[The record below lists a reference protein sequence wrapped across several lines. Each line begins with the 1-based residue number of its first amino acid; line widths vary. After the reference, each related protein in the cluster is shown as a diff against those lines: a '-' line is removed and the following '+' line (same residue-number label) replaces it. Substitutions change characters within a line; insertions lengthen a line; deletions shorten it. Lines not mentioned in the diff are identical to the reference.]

1 MDEEI
6 VKEYIRRFNKKY
18 RLIQPFSVDDIDCIE
33 LTPAGIDLFSKKC
46 FENVSIALSKLSSNT
61 PGAFLFFEN
70 CLMVAQKKG
79 KKLEYLT
86 KQMGM
91 RDVSQLPISVDS
103 LLGNVS
109 STNESA
115 NVGNFISWTVKPSEK
130 TKLSEKIFK
139 RFLSKGIRFY
149 YERISDDETE
159 CIVYMPPFSPKI
171 LFPNWKK
178 MVEEIAPEI
187 PFDLYLKDIGSL
199 TEHPIGKTHYLILHS
214 PAIQPEDGRDDTTL
228 EYYIVSAYRTEMNGT
243 SHCLGCI
250 AFDVD
255 ACDEIYEMQVFP
267 DTVIRMKEIKAS
279 PKKEVTPETHSATKL
294 PQIASHFQLDDSLY
308 SFLDSIT
315 DSFIRK
321 TYRLGDFSGG
331 SDEFLQKMRQ
341 IYEENRELEIADL
354 CVEMTDANDL
364 CQISLGDAAYLA
376 KKTYIETKQQVFVE
390 TGLSMHNSKNA
401 YFGGCSIIQDD
412 FSGAF
417 ELPANFAEATWKV
430 KRSIYPAEY
439 GTIKKKNLK
448 KFTLDQVIEAI
459 VAHND
464 NCTAADVA
472 IDLLYFYGT
481 DSDMEP
487 SALFTAKVFMYLAKM
502 PTIQFKA
509 SGGQAYGGIVYVENL
524 GCEIAPV
531 PVKKAKTQ
539 GKAVSSGT
547 RREANFD
554 SFGWYK
560 PERAAKQ
567 SAKTSSCSS
576 RKMIRPEGK
585 MIRIDD
591 ADLSIRTYNSL
602 KRAGIKYLNDLTDKS
617 EKELFKIRNL
627 GKKGVDEVRDRLES
641 YGLSVKRD

>member
-1 MDEEI
+1 
-6 VKEYIRRFNKKY
+6 
-18 RLIQPFSVDDIDCIE
+18 
-33 LTPAGIDLFSKKC
+33 
-46 FENVSIALSKLSSNT
+46 
-61 PGAFLFFEN
+61 
-70 CLMVAQKKG
+70 
-79 KKLEYLT
+79 
-86 KQMGM
+86 MGM
-91 RDVSQLPISVDS
+91 RDISQLPISVDG
-103 LLGNVS
+103 LLGDVS
-109 STNESA
+109 SMNESA
-115 NVGNFISWTVKPSEK
+115 DVGNFISWTVKPLEK
-130 TKLSEKIFK
+130 TELSARMFK

-149 YERISDDETE
+149 CERISDDETE
-159 CIVYMPPFSPKI
+159 CIGYMPPFSPQI
-171 LFPNWKK
+171 LFPSWEKLLK
-178 MVEEIAPEI
+178 EIAPEI
-187 PFDLYLKDIGSL
+187 PFNLYLKDIGSL
-199 TEHPIGKTHYLILHS
+199 TEHPIGKTHYLVLHS
-214 PAIQPEDGRDDTTL
+214 PAVQSEDDQDDITL
-228 EYYIVSAYRTEMNGT
+228 EYYIVSAYRTELNGT

-255 ACDEIYEMQVFP
+255 ACNEIYEMQAFP
-267 DTVIRMKEIKAS
+267 DTVIRMKEIKAGL
-279 PKKEVTPETHSATKL
+279 KKEVAPETHSVTKL
-294 PQIASHFQLDDSLY
+294 PHIASRFQLDDSLY

-321 TYRLGDFSGG
+321 TYRLGDFPGG

-341 IYEENRELEIADL
+341 TYEDNRELEISDL
-354 CVEMTDANDL
+354 CVEMTGINDL

-401 YFGGCSIIQDD
+401 YFGGCSIIQGD
-412 FSGAF
+412 FSSAF

-430 KRSIYPAEY
+430 KRNIHAVEY
-439 GTIKKKNLK
+439 GIIKRKNIT

-464 NCTAADVA
+464 NCTAADIA

-481 DSDMEP
+481 DGDMEP

-509 SGGQAYGGIVYVENL
+509 SGGQAHGGIAYIENL
-524 GCEIAPV
+524 GREIAPV
-531 PVKKAKTQ
+531 PVKKAKTH
-539 GKAVSSGT
+539 GEAVSSGT
-547 RREANFD
+547 RRVANFD

-560 PERAAKQ
+560 PERAVKQ
-567 SAKTSSCSS
+567 SVKTSSYSS

-602 KRAGIKYLNDLTDKS
+602 KRAGIRYLNDLTDKS
-617 EKELFKIRNL
+617 EKELFKIRYL

-641 YGLSVKRD
+641 YGFSVKNKS